1 MSASAFPL
9 SWPAGRPRA
18 KSRTRSK
25 FDTGFTKARDG
36 LIQELSRLGARDEIL
51 SSNLALRLDGVPKSG
66 QAQPAD
72 PGVAVYFT
80 YRGKAMCFA
89 CDAWDKV
96 EHNIHAVAKTIEAM
110 RGIVRWGTGDMMDR
124 AFSGFAA
131 LPAPTEGG
139 KPWQAVF
146 NIESDCR
153 PDPGFVELR
162 YRELAKQRH
171 PDTGGS
177 ATAFSELT
185 RAREEAL
192 REIKG

>member
-9 SWPAGRPRA
+9 AWPAGRPRA

-51 SSNLALRLDGVPKSG
+51 SSNLALRLDGMPKSG

-80 YRGKAMCFA
+80 YRSKAMCFA
-89 CDAWDKV
+89 CDSWDKV
-96 EHNIHAVAKTIEAM
+96 EHNIHAVAKTNEAM
-110 RGIVRWGTGDMMDR
+110 RGIARWGTGDMMDR

-131 LPAPTEGG
+131 LPPPGAHDWRQVLQLEGQTTTRAG
-139 KPWQAVF
+139 
-146 NIESDCR
+146 IEAM
-153 PDPGFVELR
+153 
-162 YRELAKQRH
+162 YRSLAKSRH
-171 PDTGGS
+171 PDAGGS
-177 ATAFSELT
+177 AEQMAELNQA
-185 RAREEAL
+185 RADAL
-192 REIKG
+192 REVAA